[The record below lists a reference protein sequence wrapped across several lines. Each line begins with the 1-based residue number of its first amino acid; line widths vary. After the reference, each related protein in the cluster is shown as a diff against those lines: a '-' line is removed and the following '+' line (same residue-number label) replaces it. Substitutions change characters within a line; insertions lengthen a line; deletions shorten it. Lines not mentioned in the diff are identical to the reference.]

1 MVNSDHPVRAVR
13 SRRRPRRLVGAA
25 VVGLLVL
32 AAAAC
37 DPPPP
42 DPATVLTLPLRTE
55 GSQIVDADGDEV
67 VLQGVS
73 WFGFETDTHVVH
85 GLWARDYKEMLGQ
98 IADEGYNVIR
108 LPWSV
113 AGIRSTSISSV
124 NTSLGANAELA
135 GATSLEAMDLV
146 IEAAE
151 DEGLMVLLDN
161 HRLNDASIPEL
172 WYGDGYTEQDWL
184 DSWVSLAQR
193 YADQPNVI
201 GADLKNEPHGA
212 RHLGH
217 GEPGHRLAPG
227 RRAGRQRGA
236 RRGPRL
242 ADRGRG
248 HRRQRG
254 RPAAPRALVGRE
266 PGGRPHLAGAP
277 RRRGPAG
284 VLAPRVRPR
293 RQRPGLVRR
302 PERRG
307 GAARPLGEG
316 LRLPRRGG
324 HRARPGGGVRGREVG
339 TDTVEGR
346 WQNQLVDFLA
356 ERGYSW
362 TYWSWN
368 PNSSDTG
375 GILSDDWRTV
385 HADKQ
390 AMLDRALIDQ
400 PGFTAAPTPTTTT
413 APGPTSTTAPPTTST
428 TTTTPPTPTGGVTV
442 SYVVDSQWATGYCAQ
457 LSATNGTGAPVTS
470 LGLRF
475 TLSGATLTSTWSGTA
490 TVAGSVVTVTLP
502 EWARGLDPGQTE
514 SSFGFCAARS
524 GTGGLPTSLTA
535 LT

>member
-1 MVNSDHPVRAVR
+1 MV
-13 SRRRPRRLVGAA
+13 AA
-25 VVGLLVL
+25 VLVL
-32 AAAAC
+32 VAAAC

-67 VLQGVS
+67 VLQGVN

-85 GLWARDYKEMLGQ
+85 GLWARDYKDMLGQ

-113 AGIRSTSISSV
+113 AGIRSSSISSV
-124 NTSLGANAELA
+124 NTSLGANADMA

-161 HRLNDASIPEL
+161 HRLNDAYIPEL

-201 GADLKNEPHGA
+201 GADLKNEPHGRA
-212 RHLGH
+212 TWGTGNPATDWRLAAERAGNAVLDVAPDWLIVVE
-217 GEPGHRLAPG
+217 GIGGNVAGQQLPGHWWGGNLE
-227 RRAGRQRGA
+227 GA
-236 RRGPRL
+236 RTWPVRL
-242 ADRGRG
+242 DVADRLVYSPHEYGPG
-248 HRRQRG
+248 VNDQ
-254 RPAAPRALVGRE
+254 AWFDAPNVEAVLLDRWEKGFAYLAEEGIAPVLVGE
-266 PGGRPHLAGAP
+266 FG
-277 RRRGPAG
+277 
-284 VLAPRVRPR
+284 
-293 RQRPGLVRR
+293 
-302 PERRG
+302 
-307 GAARPLGEG
+307 
-316 LRLPRRGG
+316 
-324 HRARPGGGVRGREVG
+324 GREVG

-368 PNSSDTG
+368 PNGSDTG
-375 GILSDDWRTV
+375 GILADDWRTV

-400 PGFTAAPTPTTTT
+400 PGFTPAPTPTTTT

-428 TTTTPPTPTGGVTV
+428 TTTTPPTPTGGIKV
-442 SYVVDSQWATGYCAQ
+442 SYEVDSQWATGYCVQ
-457 LSATNGTGAPVTS
+457 LSATNLTGAPVTS
-470 LGLRF
+470 LRLRF
-475 TLSGATLTSTWSGTA
+475 TLSGATITSTWSGTP

-514 SSFGFCAARS
+514 SSFGFCASRS